1 MQRNEVI
8 LYQIIAAVIFLYP
21 YIASAD
27 DSGLQNFLKAY
38 PDHIASISPNTLHW
52 KDGTTML
59 YDDGLA
65 KDFNTR
71 LNAPDLEDQMS
82 VPYPKGINYPIP
94 QKEDDPGR
102 IRYEPFFKKMYGDSP
117 KAVKSKLVT
126 IRWMPKTVN
135 KKIRISSVNHVNLHL
150 QAVSEELD
158 ALPKEL
164 KKYVSKVCGTFVW
177 RNIAGT
183 RRLSLHSFGIAI
195 DINRKYS
202 HYWRWNNPDPNSD
215 QKYKNLIPLQI
226 VEIFEKHG
234 FIWGGKWYHY
244 DTMHFEYR
252 PELLIR

>member
-1 MQRNEVI
+1 M
-8 LYQIIAAVIFLYP
+8 YQIIAALIFLYP

-27 DSGLQNFLKAY
+27 DSGLQNLLKAY
-38 PDHIASISPNTLHW
+38 PDHIASISSNTLQW
-52 KDGTTML
+52 KDGTTMG
-59 YDDGLA
+59 YDDGIA
-65 KDFNTR
+65 KDFNAR
-71 LNAPDLEDQMS
+71 LNAPDLEDQMLL
-82 VPYPKGINYPIP
+82 PYPKGINYPIP

-102 IRYEPFFKKMYGDSP
+102 IRYEAFFKKMYGDSP
-117 KAVKSKLVT
+117 KAVKSNLVT

-135 KKIRISSVNHVNLHL
+135 KKIRISSVNHVNLRL

-164 KKYVSKVCGTFVW
+164 KKYVSRIGGTFVW

-215 QKYKNLIPLQI
+215 QKYKSLIPLQI
-226 VEIFEKHG
+226 VEIFEKYG

-252 PELLIR
+252 PELLGLKGT